1 MVECQRIDAFELSCY
16 RRLLTVSWTGRS
28 NQSILKEINPEYSL
42 AGQMLRLKLQYSGHL
57 MQKSDSLEKTI
68 MLGKSEGKRRMGWQR
83 VRWLDD
89 ITDSM
94 DMSLNKLWENM
105 LDREA
110 SMGSQRVSYNLAT
123 EQQWCK
129 RASQVALVVK
139 NWPAYAGNKKDMS
152 SIPGLGRSPR
162 GGHSNPLQFL
172 PGEFCGQR
180 NLIGYSPWG
189 RKVRYYWSDLAHT

>member
-1 MVECQRIDAFELSCY
+1 M
-16 RRLLTVSWTGRS
+16 
-28 NQSILKEINPEYSL
+28 
-42 AGQMLRLKLQYSGHL
+42 
-57 MQKSDSLEKTI
+57 
-68 MLGKSEGKRRMGWQR
+68 
-83 VRWLDD
+83 RWLDD

-189 RKVRYYWSDLAHT
+189 RKVRYY